1 MIAAVST
8 MNSARR
14 ADSPAGT
21 AAVPS
26 MTTSSASRSRRKRPG
41 AKTVAV
47 LASTS
52 VVAPGDGHLHRP
64 ARLELRVGRDSVRH
78 GHLRRVPGSPAAREH
93 LGDGFAGDRGT
104 DAQPALDEPLVV
116 T

>member
-1 MIAAVST
+1 MIAVVRR
-8 MNSARR
+8 MNSANCAR
-14 ADSPAGT
+14 SPVGS
-21 AAVPS
+21 AAVQT
-26 MTTSSASRSRRKRPG
+26 MNISSATRSRRKRPG
-41 AKTVAV
+41 AKAVAV

-52 VVAPGDGHLHRP
+52 VVAPRYGHLHGP

-104 DAQPALDEPLVV
+104 DA
-116 T
+116 